1 MISSELMKRIIRQYV
16 LSLKGTHGISHWA
29 RVLENGRILA
39 RRTGAVIEVVE
50 LFAVFH
56 DSERENE
63 GWDSDHGLRGAEFA
77 ARLRGEHFDLPPR
90 EFDLLFTACGDHTRG
105 KTAGDITIQTCWD
118 ADRLDLGRVG
128 IAPDVQYLCTEPAK
142 EATTRSWAEQR
153 SRTRFIP
160 SLIREE
166 WGLEVPEK

>member
-1 MISSELMKRIIRQYV
+1 MEKIIGQYV
-16 LSLKGTHGISHWA
+16 LPLKGAHGISHWA

-39 RRTGAVIEVVE
+39 RHTGAVIEVVE

-77 ARLRGEHFDLPPR
+77 ARLRGIDFTLPPR
-90 EFDLLFTACGDHTRG
+90 EFDLLFAACSDHTKG
-105 KTAGDITIQTCWD
+105 KTAGDITLRTCWD

-128 IAPDVQYLCTEPAK
+128 ITPDPQSLCTDPAK
-142 EATTRSWAEQR
+142 KTATLSWAEQR
-153 SRTRFIP
+153 SRARFAP
-160 SLIREE
+160 ALIQEE
-166 WGLEVPEK
+166 WGLNFPEK